1 MAIKDSSMEIYEI
14 STETEGSDTDS
25 DWEGSEEEPDFEETN
40 DKFSNLSLKNKEKS
54 RVVENKGLGTE
65 TELEVLKMSSPSLAD
80 ENFEKVQKMIE
91 GGTPEKLKVD
101 ECKLYLRNHGLR
113 LTGNKETLIQR
124 IKEHLEIIKGGG
136 EKRYPPSSFVLNCKG
151 DACTGDVVLF
161 EQNVYEMFN
170 LASRSASG
178 PPCGI
183 RIVAGRIVKESY
195 GAAKQQ
201 HTFTIEVLWSK
212 GEKPFP
218 PLHPLLIKGRNLYRL
233 KTLRQKW
240 EDERERQRI
249 LSEKH
254 SRGTVA
260 RGNRETRMQEKE
272 RRKKLKENRV
282 SDKNSVRNQSQSHSQ
297 YQPQKVDSLIN
308 PKKPAIPSLH
318 TGLSSAD
325 SRKATYATVN
335 KPAAITQQYG
345 KPFDS
350 TREAMRFTDS
360 GMRQFPPHYMHNQ
373 QARFP
378 LSDARGST
386 FVSDQIGRANYNFPD
401 FHTRGKT
408 AIIEENHHPY
418 HRMPLGSANHYIP
431 LMHGR
436 ERWEQKQLCRHYAR
450 GRCYYGDNCKYLHDL
465 R

>member
-124 IKEHLEIIKGGG
+124 IKEHLEIYK
-136 EKRYPPSSFVLNCKG
+136 KRNVRYAG

-201 HTFTIEVLWSK
+201 HTFT
-212 GEKPFP
+212 
-218 PLHPLLIKGRNLYRL
+218 
-233 KTLRQKW
+233 KW

>member
-1 MAIKDSSMEIYEI
+1 MAIKDSSMELHEI
-14 STETEGSDTDS
+14 STETEGSNTDS
-25 DWEGSEEEPDFEETN
+25 DWEGSEEDTDFEETH
-40 DKFSNLSLKNKEKS
+40 DKFSNLSLKTKEKS
-54 RVVENKGLGTE
+54 KVVENKGLGTE
-65 TELEVLKMSSPSLAD
+65 TEVEVLKAD

-91 GGTPEKLKVD
+91 DGVPEKLKVG
-101 ECKLYLRNHGLR
+101 ECKLYLRNYGLR

-124 IKEHLEIIKGGG
+124 VKEHLEIIKGGG

-161 EQNVYEMFN
+161 EQNVYEMYN

-240 EDERERQRI
+240 EDERERQKI
-249 LSEKH
+249 LFEKH

-260 RGNRETRMQEKE
+260 RGNREARMQEKE
-272 RRKKLKENRV
+272 RRKKPSENRV
-282 SDKNSVRNQSQSHSQ
+282 SNKNSVRNQNQPHPHMATSQ
-297 YQPQKVDSLIN
+297 YQPQKIDILIN
-308 PKKPAIPSLH
+308 PKNPEFRSAI
-318 TGLSSAD
+318 
-325 SRKATYATVN
+325 VN
-335 KPAAITQQYG
+335 KPAAITLQQYG

-360 GMRQFPPHYMHNQ
+360 GMRPFPPPHYIHNQ
-373 QARFP
+373 QARFQF
-378 LSDARGST
+378 SDPRGSS
-386 FVSDQIGRANYNFPD
+386 FISDKIGRANYNF
-401 FHTRGKT
+401 
-408 AIIEENHHPY
+408 PY
-418 HRMPLGSANHYIP
+418 HRMPLGSANHCIP
-431 LMHGR
+431 LRPGR
-436 ERWEQKQLCRHYAR
+436 ESWEQKQLCRDYAH
-450 GRCYYGDNCKYLHDL
+450 GRCYFGDKCKYLHDM

>member
-1 MAIKDSSMEIYEI
+1 MAMKYSSMKELHEI
-14 STETEGSDTDS
+14 SSETEGSDTDS
-25 DWEGSEEEPDFEETN
+25 DWEGSEEDPDFEETN
-40 DKFSNLSLKNKEKS
+40 EKFSNLSLKNKEKL

-65 TELEVLKMSSPSLAD
+65 TELEVLKMSSPSLD
-80 ENFEKVQKMIE
+80 GENFEKVQKMIE

-136 EKRYPPSSFVLNCKG
+136 EKRNPPSSF
-151 DACTGDVVLF
+151 
-161 EQNVYEMFN
+161 
-170 LASRSASG
+170 
-178 PPCGI
+178 
-183 RIVAGRIVKESY
+183 
-195 GAAKQQ
+195 
-201 HTFTIEVLWSK
+201 IEVLWSK

-240 EDERERQRI
+240 EDERERQKI

-254 SRGTVA
+254 SRGTAA
-260 RGNRETRMQEKE
+260 RGNREARMQEKD

-282 SDKNSVRNQSQSHSQ
+282 SNKNSVRNQSQSHSQ
-297 YQPQKVDSLIN
+297 YQPQKVDFLIN
-308 PKKPAIPSLH
+308 PKKPAFPSLH
-318 TGLSSAD
+318 SGLSSAD
-325 SRKATYATVN
+325 SRKETHGIVN

-360 GMRQFPPHYMHNQ
+360 GMRPLPPHYIHNQ
-373 QARFP
+373 QARLQ

-401 FHTRGKT
+401 FHSRGKT
-408 AIIEENHHPY
+408 AVIEENHHPY

-436 ERWEQKQLCRHYAR
+436 ERWEQKQLCRDYAR
-450 GRCYYGDNCKYLHDL
+450 GRCYYGDKCKFLHDL